1 MTQKLPPPALP
12 EKDSST
18 GLAEPPP
25 IYHLAGTAAK
35 REGNHFHH
43 VWLGR
48 VVHEQIAGE
57 SLPMIVK
64 LLDSEITAAI
74 ELSCALAARELR
86 LPVPRPGLVVAER
99 SLLPGVPDSVKG
111 EVLLLVGSH
120 YQRPDAFMAS
130 VTASGGEA
138 AEDHIWRT
146 LCESSTGAP
155 AAAFDELV
163 ANADR
168 HCENV
173 LFDGAQWWLFDHDAA
188 LPPASQYVV
197 SPDLKERRL
206 EAIAFMAKVN
216 QIAREMLR
224 RRPKDHSILAQPTQ
238 FDSRSK
244 AVRALAIRAESWT
257 HPDPHLEAIFRLT
270 SVVLGLI
277 HLRLPALAEQLHARL
292 GSSNPPGLQWSSPT
306 TA

>member
-1 MTQKLPPPALP
+1 MPDQAPTQALP
-12 EKDSST
+12 EKDLST

-35 REGNHFHH
+35 RDGNHTHP

-48 VVHEQIAGE
+48 VIHEQIAGE

-64 LLDSEITAAI
+64 LLDSQVTAAV
-74 ELSCALAARELR
+74 ELACALAARELR

-99 SLLPGVPDSVKG
+99 DLLPGVPDSVRG
-111 EVLLLVGSH
+111 DLLLLVGSH
-120 YQRPDAFMAS
+120 FQRPDAFMAA
-130 VTASGGEA
+130 VTADGDDA
-138 AEDHIWRT
+138 AKDHIWRT
-146 LCESSTGAP
+146 LCDSPTGAP

-173 LFDGAQWWLFDHDAA
+173 LFDGAQWWLFDHDLA
-188 LPPASQYVV
+188 LPPASEYVV
-197 SPDLKERRL
+197 SHDMKERRL
-206 EAIAFMAKVN
+206 AAIEFMAKAN
-216 QIAREMLR
+216 QIAHEMLR
-224 RRPKDHSILAQPTQ
+224 RRPKDHSILAQPTN
-238 FDSRSK
+238 FDARSK
-244 AVRALAIRAESWT
+244 AVRALAIRAEGWH
-257 HPDPHLEAIFRLT
+257 HPDHHIEGIFRLT

-277 HLRLPALAEQLHARL
+277 HLRLPALAEHLRTRL
-292 GSSNPPGLQWSSPT
+292 GQSNPPSLQWSSPT

>member
-1 MTQKLPPPALP
+1 MVQKPASDTLS
-12 EKDSST
+12 EKDAASGFT
-18 GLAEPPP
+18 QPPP
-25 IYHLAGTAAK
+25 IYHLAGTASK
-35 REGNHFHH
+35 RSGNHTHP

-64 LLDSEITAAI
+64 LLDSQVTAAV

-146 LCESSTGAP
+146 LCDSSTGAP

-168 HCENV
+168 HCENI
-173 LFDGAQWWLFDHDAA
+173 LFDGAQWWLFDHDLA

-197 SPDLKERRL
+197 SPELRERRL
-206 EAIAFMAKVN
+206 EAIAFMAKAN

-224 RRPKDHSILAQPTQ
+224 RRPRDHSILAQPTQ

-244 AVRALAIRAESWT
+244 GVRALAIRAESWR
-257 HPDPHLEAIFRLT
+257 HPDTQLDAIFRLT

-277 HLRLPALAEQLHARL
+277 HLRLPALAEQLNTRL
-292 GSSNPPGLQWSSPT
+292 GSADPPSLQWSSPIP
-306 TA
+306 A

>member
-1 MTQKLPPPALP
+1 MQQSYPSLP
-12 EKDSST
+12 EKDSFT
-18 GLAEPPP
+18 GLAERPP
-25 IYHLAGTAAK
+25 IYHLAGTASR
-35 REGNHFHH
+35 REGNHTHP

-48 VVHEQIAGE
+48 VVHEQVAGE

-64 LLDSEITAAI
+64 LLDSQVTAAV

-99 SLLPGVPDSVKG
+99 SLLTGVPESVKG

-120 YQRPDAFMAS
+120 YQRPDSFMAA
-130 VTASGGEA
+130 VVAAGDDA
-138 AEDHIWRT
+138 AEEHIWRT
-146 LCESSTGAP
+146 LCVSPTGAP

-173 LFDGAQWWLFDHDAA
+173 LFDGAQWWLFDHDMA

-197 SPDLKERRL
+197 SPNLKERRL
-206 EAIAFMAKVN
+206 EAIAFMAKAN
-216 QIAREMLR
+216 QIAREMLQ
-224 RRPKDHSILAQPTQ
+224 RRPKDHSMMTQPTQ
-238 FDSRSK
+238 FDSRTTAVK
-244 AVRALAIRAESWT
+244 ALSIRAEGW
-257 HPDPHLEAIFRLT
+257 HHADPNIEAVFRLT

-277 HLRLPALAEQLHARL
+277 HLRLPALGEQLRARI
-292 GSSNPPGLQWSSPT
+292 GNPNPPGLQWS
-306 TA
+306 

>member
-1 MTQKLPPPALP
+1 MPSTSTTTSLP
-12 EKDSST
+12 EKNIST

-25 IYHLAGTAAK
+25 IYHLAGTAAR
-35 REGNHFHH
+35 REGRHTHP

-64 LLDSEITAAI
+64 LLEGQVSAAI
-74 ELSCALAARELR
+74 ELACALAARELR

-99 SLLPGVPDSVKG
+99 SLLPGVPASVPG

-130 VTASGGEA
+130 VTSNGDEA

-146 LCESSTGAP
+146 LCHSPTAAP

-168 HCENV
+168 HCENI
-173 LFDGAQWWLFDHDAA
+173 LFDGAQWWLFDHDLA
-188 LPPASQYVV
+188 LPPANSYVLE
-197 SPDLKERRL
+197 PATKERRL
-206 EAIAFMAKVN
+206 EAIEFMAKAN
-216 QIAREMLR
+216 QIAREMLM
-224 RRPKDHSILAQPTQ
+224 RRPKDHEILSQPRQ
-238 FDSRSK
+238 FDSRSN
-244 AVRALAIRAESWT
+244 AVKALALRAESW
-257 HPDPHLEAIFRLT
+257 HHEEHHIEGLFRLT

-277 HLRLPALAEQLHARL
+277 HLRLPALAEQLRTRL
-292 GSSNPPGLQWSSPT
+292 GDANPQPSLKWS
-306 TA
+306 

>member
-1 MTQKLPPPALP
+1 MPPNLPTHDLP
-12 EKDSST
+12 EKNTAT
-18 GLAEPPP
+18 GLAESPP
-25 IYHLAGTAAK
+25 IYHLAGTAARK
-35 REGNHFHH
+35 EGRHTHP

-64 LLDSEITAAI
+64 LMEGQVPAAI
-74 ELSCALAARELR
+74 ELACALAARELR

-99 SLLPGVPDSVKG
+99 SLLPGVPDSVRG
-111 EVLLLVGSH
+111 DVLLLIGSH

-130 VTASGGEA
+130 VTANGDEA

-146 LCESSTGAP
+146 LCDSPTAAP

-173 LFDGAQWWLFDHDAA
+173 LFDGVQWWLFDHDLA
-188 LPPASQYVV
+188 LPPASSYVAE
-197 SPDLKERRL
+197 PTLTERRL
-206 EAIAFMAKVN
+206 EAIEFMAKAN
-216 QIAREMLR
+216 QVAREMLI
-224 RRPKDHSILAQPTQ
+224 RRPKDHEILSQPTQ
-238 FDSRSK
+238 FDSRAK
-244 AVRALAIRAESWT
+244 AVRALAFRAESW
-257 HPDPHLEAIFRLT
+257 HHEEHHIEGIFRLT

-277 HLRLPALAEQLHARL
+277 HLRLPALAGHLRTRL
-292 GSSNPPGLQWSSPT
+292 GDSNPQPSLKWS
-306 TA
+306 

>member
-1 MTQKLPPPALP
+1 MAPQSSPLP

-25 IYHLAGTAAK
+25 IYHLAGTASR
-35 REGNHFHH
+35 REGNHTHP

-48 VVHEQIAGE
+48 VVHEQVAGE

-64 LLDSEITAAI
+64 LLDSQVTAAV

-99 SLLPGVPDSVKG
+99 ALLPGVPDSIRG
-111 EVLLLVGSH
+111 DVLLLVGSH
-120 YQRPDAFMAS
+120 YQRPDAFMAA
-130 VTASGGEA
+130 VTAGGDEA
-138 AEDHIWRT
+138 AEEHIWRI

-173 LFDGAQWWLFDHDAA
+173 LFDGAQWWLFDHDLA

-197 SPDLKERRL
+197 SPDLRERRL

-216 QIAREMLR
+216 QIAHEMLR
-224 RRPKDHSILAQPTQ
+224 RRPRDHSMLAQPTQ
-238 FDSRSK
+238 FDNRSK
-244 AVRALAIRAESWT
+244 AVKALAIRAEGW
-257 HPDPHLEAIFRLT
+257 HHADPHIEAIFRLT

-277 HLRLPALAEQLHARL
+277 HLRLPALGEQLRTRI
-292 GSSNPPGLQWSSPT
+292 GNPNPPGLQWSSPT
-306 TA
+306 TAS